1 MLYAGY
7 IRGAV
12 KYKFF
17 YKDEGKYFLLR
28 AVLLWAYLAHIN
40 GDAGNIENTTDDLSN
55 AICQIII
62 VEALSSTFLS
72 DRMCNNARY
81 FFLLDYDN
89 FVLGN
94 THNYTSIYYAKGV
107 FDDVSCLVIPKIVEV
122 QMVGLP
128 RISITLFDKDI
139 AFGVN
144 PLSIRGA
151 NIPST
156 NTKQVSGALLGDA
169 QLTYRLNVL
178 VLVLALDSGV

>member
-1 MLYAGY
+1 M
-7 IRGAV
+7 
-12 KYKFF
+12 
-17 YKDEGKYFLLR
+17 
-28 AVLLWAYLAHIN
+28 AHIN
-40 GDAGNIENTTDDLSN
+40 RDAGNIENTTDDLSN

-89 FVLGN
+89 FLLDYDNFVLGN
-94 THNYTSIYYAKGV
+94 TNNYASIYYATGV

-178 VLVLALDSGV
+178 VLVLALDSGM

>member
-94 THNYTSIYYAKGV
+94 THNYASIYYAKGV